1 MKFYLQRVVEVNL
14 EFVLEADSL
23 EEAEEMDGFDLDM
36 ILGIEPTVWDR
47 TAWDVRELEPEIEST
62 LTYLTRDQIR
72 PWQKVGVI
80 PEA

>member
-36 ILGIEPTVWDR
+36 IVGIESTVWDR
-47 TAWDVRELEPEIEST
+47 VAWDVRALEPEEEAT
-62 LTYLTRDQIR
+62 LTYLTEDQIR
-72 PWQKVGVI
+72 PWQRVGII